1 MVGGGIQR
9 TCVSVF
15 RTMVPSFE
23 GAEGS
28 VARGTKGKG
37 RGKGDP
43 KGPRKGGPKGQGR
56 SQMKEPVE
64 KEELQEDD
72 SVQSVE
78 SLGAEE
84 EGEEEED
91 TTGGDSSMAAAVWLR
106 GPSRL
111 PDRRYLLPDAW

>member
-1 MVGGGIQR
+1 MVGGGIQQ

-15 RTMVPSFE
+15 RTMVPSSE

-37 RGKGDP
+37 RG
-43 KGPRKGGPKGQGR
+43 R
-56 SQMKEPVE
+56 SRVKEPVE
-64 KEELQEDD
+64 KEEELQEDD
-72 SVQSVE
+72 SVPSTE

-111 PDRRYLLPDAW
+111 PDRRYLLPDAR